1 MRNDDD
7 EKTTCHAGHYI
18 LASCCAKSIL
28 FFFRFVL
35 LRMQEIMYAWL
46 SGLHPASARH
56 QTTTIV
62 PMMVIMVVKARHI
75 IAEYKSC
82 RNQQANIKTTCLSIS
97 ITAHE
102 RVDSHSTHTHTNHI
116 QRQRQ
121 RRCGTVRRHCVC
133 VCVFGHV
140 RNVTSG
146 TGSHTEFHPPFW
158 TKLNGKQENEKWVYI

>member
-146 TGSHTEFHPPFW
+146 TGSHTEFHPPF
-158 TKLNGKQENEKWVYI
+158 